1 MSSTT
6 VAVDD
11 ATEAPGGK
19 VGITRIGSDR
29 HGTVLA
35 SAGIRGPDAI
45 SNHLNLVPAN
55 FRPVLSSDPI
65 LRGCFNRTLVDGK
78 FLSGEG
84 EPFFVRG
91 VTYGAFRPDE
101 TGREY
106 ADDRLIE
113 RDFAQMAAL
122 GLNTVRIPHTVPPRS
137 LLDVAAAHGL
147 RVMVGLSAEQG
158 AGYLID
164 GKLPGDF
171 ADRFR
176 GKVRLCAGHPALL
189 CVALGNE
196 IMASQ
201 ARWLG
206 HRRIARYLQWL
217 YAIVKEEDPQA
228 IVTYVNYPTTEYLEL
243 PFLDLVSFNVYLETR
258 SELQAYLAR
267 LQNVAGDRPLLLTEL
282 GLDSLRHG
290 ELAQA
295 QALDWQIQ
303 ATFEAGAAGAIV
315 FSWTDEW
322 FRAGCQVE
330 DWAFGITDVDRNPK
344 LAAHVVREAFKETP
358 FASAVDRPRIS
369 VIVCTYNG
377 ARTLRRCLNALA
389 ALDYPSYEVIV
400 VNDGSTDDTQAIA
413 QDYPV
418 RLINQSNKGLSAAR
432 NVGLAASDGDIVAYI
447 DDDAFPHCYWLRYL
461 AAGFGRSAHVGIG
474 GPNLPPAG
482 DGLVAECVAMAP
494 GNPLH
499 VLLSDE
505 IAEHIPGCNMAYRK
519 ESLVAIG
526 GFDTR
531 FRAAGD
537 DVDLCWRLQDRG
549 WTIGFCPAAVVWHHR
564 RNSIR
569 AYWKQQYGYGRAEA
583 QLEDKWPQ
591 RYNALG
597 HIGWVGR
604 IYSCG
609 PGLANLRRQR
619 IYHGVWGAAPFQTAH
634 PPATNVALLLLAMPE
649 WYLVVVLLALLT
661 IGGVL
666 WTPLLFAWPLFAL
679 AVAARIAEAGISAA
693 RASMA
698 WKYTGF
704 ERLGRWFVT
713 TFLSLS
719 QPLARLVGRVRHGL
733 TPWRWRAPVQSRL
746 PRRISTAIWSER
758 WREPDGW
765 VRHARDAISREGTR
779 VIDGGPYDRWDIEV
793 PGGALA
799 KARLLIAVEDQGAGT
814 QYVRFGIWPKC
825 SGAGL
830 AIIAFLASIAGVA
843 ATSAEWTAAVVF
855 AGIAAL
861 VIGRVAQ
868 EAGRA
873 LAVIERVI
881 AGMANSSGV
890 RAT

>member
-1 MSSTT
+1 MAGTPET
-6 VAVDD
+6 VDD
-11 ATEAPGGK
+11 AAEASGLK
-19 VGITRIGSDR
+19 VGDLNRIGFDR
-29 HGTVLA
+29 DCA
-35 SAGIRGPDAI
+35 S
-45 SNHLNLVPAN
+45 LVPAGTAGRVTHSNLVSAN
-55 FRPVLSSDPI
+55 FQPVLSWDPV
-65 LRGCFNRTLVDGK
+65 LRRCFNRVLVDGK
-78 FLSGEG
+78 FLSADG

-101 TGREY
+101 TGCEY
-106 ADDRLIE
+106 ADDRLVE
-113 RDFAQMAAL
+113 RDFTQMAAL
-122 GLNTVRIPHTVPPRS
+122 GINTVRIPHTVPPRS
-137 LLDVAAAHGL
+137 LLDAAERHGL
-147 RVMVGLSAEQG
+147 RVMVGLSAEQS

-171 ADRFR
+171 EARFR
-176 GKVRLCAGHPALL
+176 DKIRVCAGHPALL

-206 HRRIARYLQWL
+206 RRRVTRYLQWL

-228 IVTYVNYPTTEYLEL
+228 LVTYVNYPTTEYLEL
-243 PFLDLVSFNVYLETR
+243 PFLDLVSFNVYLETKC
-258 SELQAYLAR
+258 ELQSYLAR

-295 QALDWQIQ
+295 QALDWQIRT
-303 ATFEAGAAGAIV
+303 TFEAGAAGAII

-322 FRAGCQVE
+322 FRAGSQVD
-330 DWAFGITDVDRNPK
+330 DWAFGITDVDRRPK
-344 LAAHVVREAFKETP
+344 PAAHVVRKAFHETP
-358 FASAVDRPRIS
+358 FAPAVEWPKIS
-369 VIVCTYNG
+369 VIVCSYNG
-377 ARTLRRCLNALA
+377 ARTLRQCLSALA
-389 ALDYPSYEVIV
+389 ELDYPNYEVIV
-400 VNDGSTDDTQAIA
+400 VNDGSTDDSSAIA

-418 RLINQSNKGLSAAR
+418 RLINQPNKGLSAAR

-447 DDDAFPHCYWLRYL
+447 DDDAFPHRYWLRYF
-461 AAGFGRSAHVGIG
+461 AAAFGRSAHVGIG

-482 DGLVAECVAMAP
+482 DGFVAECVAASP

-505 IAEHIPGCNMAYRK
+505 LAEHIPGCNMAYRK
-519 ESLVAIG
+519 EALVTIG
-526 GFDTR
+526 GFDSR

-537 DVDLCWRLQDRG
+537 DVDICWRLQDRG

-569 AYWKQQYGYGRAEA
+569 TYWKQQYGYGKAEA

-591 RYNALG
+591 RCNALG
-597 HIGWVGR
+597 HIGWAGR
-604 IYSCG
+604 IYACA
-609 PGLANLRRQR
+609 PGLANLFRQR
-619 IYHGVWGAAPFQTAH
+619 IYHGVWGTAPFQAAH
-634 PPATNVALLLLAMPE
+634 PPAASLALSLLAMPE
-649 WYLVVVLLALLT
+649 WYLVIAVLALLSA
-661 IGGVL
+661 GGLL
-666 WTPLLFAWPLFAL
+666 WTPLLLAAPLLAL
-679 AVAARIAEAGISAA
+679 AAAARLAEAGISAA
-693 RASMA
+693 RATMM
-698 WKYTGF
+698 WKCTGF
-704 ERLGRWFVT
+704 ARLGRWFVT
-713 TFLSLS
+713 GFLHLS

-758 WREPDGW
+758 WRAPDVW
-765 VRHARDAISREGTR
+765 VRHTRDVISREGTR

-830 AIIAFLASIAGVA
+830 TVIAFLALIAGAA
-843 ATSAEWTAAVVF
+843 ATSAAWTAAVVF
-855 AGIAAL
+855 AGFAAL
-861 VIGRVAQ
+861 VIARVAQ

-873 LAVIERVI
+873 LAVLDHAVASLASAAEREP
-881 AGMANSSGV
+881 
-890 RAT
+890 

>member
-1 MSSTT
+1 MMST
-6 VAVDD
+6 VAAVDD
-11 ATEAPGGK
+11 ATETPGSK
-19 VGITRIGSDR
+19 VGITQ
-29 HGTVLA
+29 A
-35 SAGIRGPDAI
+35 SSAEIRNLDANSSK
-45 SNHLNLVPAN
+45 SNIAPAILWPTLSSS
-55 FRPVLSSDPI
+55 PVLRQS
-65 LRGCFNRTLVDGK
+65 FNRIFVDGK
-78 FLSGEG
+78 FLSADG

-106 ADDRLIE
+106 AADRLIE
-113 RDFAQMAAL
+113 RDFAQMAAC
-122 GLNTVRIPHTVPPRS
+122 GINTVRIPHTMPPRS
-137 LLDVAAAHGL
+137 LLDIAAGHGL
-147 RVMVGLSAEQG
+147 RVMVGLSAEQS

-164 GKLPGDF
+164 RNLPRDF
-171 ADRFR
+171 IVRFR
-176 GKVRLCAGHPALL
+176 AKVRLCAGHPALL

-206 HRRIARYLQWL
+206 YRRVTRYLHRL
-217 YAIVKEEDPQA
+217 YTIVKEEDPGA
-228 IVTYVNYPTTEYLEL
+228 VVTYVNYPTTEYLGL
-243 PFLDLVSFNVYLETR
+243 PFLDVVSFNVYLETQH
-258 SELQAYLAR
+258 ELRTYLAR

-295 QALDWQIQ
+295 QALDWQMR
-303 ATFEAGAAGAIV
+303 ATFEAGAAGAII

-344 LAAHVVREAFKETP
+344 PAAHVVCKAFHETP
-358 FASAVDRPRIS
+358 FAPAMDWPKIS
-369 VIVCTYNG
+369 VIVCSYNG
-377 ARTLRRCLNALA
+377 ARTLGQCLDALA
-389 ALDYPSYEVIV
+389 TLDYPNYEVIV
-400 VNDGSTDDTQAIA
+400 VNDGSTDDTPAIA

-418 RLINQSNKGLSAAR
+418 RLINQPNMGLSAAR
-432 NVGLAASDGDIVAYI
+432 NVGLAASNGDIVAYL
-447 DDDAFPHCYWLRYL
+447 DDDAFPHRYWLRYL
-461 AAGFGRSAHVGIG
+461 ATAFNRSTHVGIG

-482 DGLVAECVAMAP
+482 DGLVAECVAAAP

-519 ESLVAIG
+519 VALLAID

-564 RNSIR
+564 RNSIC
-569 AYWKQQYGYGRAEA
+569 AYWKQQYGYGKAEA

-591 RYNALG
+591 RCNALG
-597 HIGWVGR
+597 HIGWAGR
-604 IYSCG
+604 IYPCG
-609 PGLANLRRQR
+609 PGFANLPRQR
-619 IYHGVWGAAPFQTAH
+619 IYHGVWGTAPFQAAH
-634 PPATNVALLLLAMPE
+634 PAATNLALSLLATPE
-649 WYLVVVLLALLT
+649 WYLVIVLLALLT
-661 IGGVL
+661 IGGLL
-666 WTPLLFAWPLFAL
+666 WTPLLFAGPLLLL

-693 RASMA
+693 RATMM
-698 WKYTGF
+698 WKCAGF
-704 ERLGRWFVT
+704 ERLGRWFVI
-713 TFLSLS
+713 TFLNLS
-719 QPLARLVGRVRHGL
+719 QPLARLVGRVRDGL

-765 VRHARDAISREGTR
+765 VRHTRDAISREGTR

-799 KARLLIAVEDQGAGT
+799 TARLLIAVEDQGAGT
-814 QYVRFGIWPKC
+814 QYVRFGIWPKF
-825 SGAGL
+825 SGTGL
-830 AIIAFLASIAGVA
+830 AVIALLGSAAGAA
-843 ATSAEWTAAVVF
+843 ATSAAWTAAVVF
-855 AGIAAL
+855 ASIAAL
-861 VIGRVAQ
+861 LIARIAQ

-873 LAVIERVI
+873 LAVIERAI
-881 AGMANSSGV
+881 TEMKNPSGV
-890 RAT
+890 HAT

>member
-1 MSSTT
+1 MTGTT
-6 VAVDD
+6 EAVDD
-11 ATEAPGGK
+11 ATKAAGRKIGGIS
-19 VGITRIGSDR
+19 GTGSDR
-29 HGTVLA
+29 EGALLVSAGTRGRGTHSNVAPASFEPVLA
-35 SAGIRGPDAI
+35 WGPA
-45 SNHLNLVPAN
+45 
-55 FRPVLSSDPI
+55 
-65 LRGCFNRTLVDGK
+65 LRGSFNRPSVDGK
-78 FLSGEG
+78 FLSADG

-101 TGREY
+101 AGREY

-122 GLNTVRIPHTVPPRS
+122 GINSVRIPHTVPPRR
-137 LLDVAAAHGL
+137 LLDIAAAYGL
-147 RVMVGLSAEQG
+147 RVMVGLAAEQA

-164 GKLPGDF
+164 RSLPRDF

-176 GKVRLCAGHPALL
+176 AKVRLCAAHPALL

-206 HRRIARYLQWL
+206 YRRITRYLHWL
-217 YAIVKEEDPQA
+217 YTIVKEEDPDA

-243 PFLDLVSFNVYLETR
+243 PFLDVVSFNIYLE
-258 SELQAYLAR
+258 SKHELQAYLAR

-295 QALDWQIQ
+295 QALGWQLR
-303 ATFEAGAAGAIV
+303 ATFEAGAAGAII

-344 LAAHVVREAFKETP
+344 PAAHVVRTAFHETP
-358 FASAVDRPRIS
+358 FAPAVDWPKIS
-369 VIVCTYNG
+369 VIVCSYNG
-377 ARTLRRCLNALA
+377 ARTLRQCLDALVT
-389 ALDYPSYEVIV
+389 LDYPNYEVIV
-400 VNDGSTDDTQAIA
+400 VNDGSTDDTPAMA

-418 RLINQSNKGLSAAR
+418 RLINQPNMGLSAAR
-432 NVGLAASDGDIVAYI
+432 NVGLSASNGSIVAYL
-447 DDDAFPHCYWLRYL
+447 DDDAFPHRYWLRYL
-461 AAGFGRSAHVGIG
+461 AAAFDRSTHIGIG

-482 DGLVAECVAMAP
+482 DGLVAECVAAAR

-519 ESLVAIG
+519 EALLAIG

-569 AYWKQQYGYGRAEA
+569 AYWKQQYGYGKAEA

-591 RYNALG
+591 RCNALG
-597 HIGWVGR
+597 HIGWAGR
-604 IYSCG
+604 IYCG
-609 PGLANLRRQR
+609 GLGFASLLRQR
-619 IYHGVWGAAPFQTAH
+619 IYHGVWGTAPFQAAH
-634 PPATNVALLLLAMPE
+634 PPATNLPLSLLTTPE
-649 WYLVVVLLALLT
+649 WYLLIALLTLLT
-661 IGGVL
+661 IGGAL
-666 WTPLLFAWPLFAL
+666 WRPLLFAGPLLLVAI
-679 AVAARIAEAGISAA
+679 AARIAEAGISAA
-693 RASMA
+693 RATIM
-698 WKYTGF
+698 WKCAGF
-704 ERLGRWFVT
+704 ERLGRWLIV
-713 TFLSLS
+713 TFLNFS
-719 QPLARLVGRVRHGL
+719 QPFARLVGRFRDGL
-733 TPWRWRAPVQSRL
+733 TPWRWRPPVQSRL
-746 PRRISTAIWSER
+746 PRRISTAIWSKR

-765 VRHARDAISREGTR
+765 VRYARDAISREGAR

-799 KARLLIAVEDQGAGT
+799 TARLLIAVEDQGAGT

-830 AIIAFLASIAGVA
+830 AVAALLGSAAGVA
-843 ATSAEWTAAVVF
+843 ATNAAWMAAAVF
-855 AGIAAL
+855 ASLAAL
-861 VIGRVAQ
+861 VIARIAQ

-873 LAVIERVI
+873 LAVLERAI
-881 AGMANSSGV
+881 AAIAEPSGG